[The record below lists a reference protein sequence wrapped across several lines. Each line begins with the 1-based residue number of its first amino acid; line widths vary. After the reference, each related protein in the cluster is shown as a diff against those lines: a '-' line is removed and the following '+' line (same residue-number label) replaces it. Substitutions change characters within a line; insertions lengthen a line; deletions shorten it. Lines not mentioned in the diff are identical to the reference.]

1 MTARRTLGAPSDIE
15 RVRRMRLRATERR
28 LLTRL
33 DALYRDDRPGYRALV
48 RILRRVLTHEARR
61 GR

>member
-1 MTARRTLGAPSDIE
+1 MTVHRTPSAAPDIE
-15 RVRRMRLRATERR
+15 RLRRTRLRATERR
-28 LLTRL
+28 ILTRL